1 MKSTD
6 DRSGDV
12 KMRNYRLTG
21 VVSIVLMLAGCS
33 VAAVLQGKGHCTE
46 KHNSYAEP
54 LEAAPSEQDALA
66 HIGEDFIVDERF
78 CSHLP
83 IVILDTNGIEP
94 PINTYED
101 HEQKRFVAIEGL
113 DPYVEG
119 TISVISGED
128 GVNTLQDTPQLV
140 SSMRIKRRGNSSM
153 LYEKAQWMVKLVT
166 ESGQDNDVDVLGM
179 GEEHEW
185 ILNGSMFDK
194 SLLRNYLAYSIASEF
209 MSYTPDSRFCEVLIR
224 EGTQYRYQGV
234 YLLGESIKQGPDRVD
249 IAEYKKGEVFN
260 SYLVRRDRYEEN
272 VNILETYGQKNG
284 YSTEFFEL
292 LYPTRR
298 RAEEDMIQYAQ
309 KDLNAIEKVI
319 YSDDPEI
326 FATYPDVID
335 VDSFVDYFLLNE
347 FFASYDSGNFSTYC
361 YKDVGGKLT
370 MGPVWDFDGTMDNY
384 RNEALETGVLA
395 FQTKPWFDRLCKD
408 KNFVKK
414 LEKRYI
420 RLRQTTLFEKHVT
433 EKIDEITA
441 HLGGAQERD
450 WYRWGHWYTTENKYS
465 LLPEKNK
472 QGEVK
477 IRNAVNYPDEIYR
490 IKTVLREHG
499 RQLPEAIKG
508 LEKLTDKD
516 TGAENWMGW
525 LLLLA
530 ACVFFI
536 PAAVVSLRK

>member
-1 MKSTD
+1 
-6 DRSGDV
+6 
-12 KMRNYRLTG
+12 MRNYRLTG

-33 VAAVLQGKGHCTE
+33 VAAVLQGKGHGTE
-46 KHNSYAEP
+46 EHNSYAGP
-54 LEAAPSEQDALA
+54 LEAAPPEQDALA

-234 YLLGESIKQGPDRVD
+234 YLLEESIKQGPDRVD

-309 KDLNAIEKVI
+309 KDLSAIEKVI

-335 VDSFVDYFLLNE
+335 EDSFVDYFLLNE

-408 KNFVKK
+408 KKFVKK

-420 RLRQTTLFEKHVT
+420 RLRQTSLSEKHVT

-450 WYRWGHWYTTENKYS
+450 WYRWSHWYTTENKYS

-477 IRNAVNYPDEIYR
+477 IRNAVTYPDEIYR
-490 IKTVLREHG
+490 IKTALREHG